1 MNNLNDILKTAN
13 FADKINRQIN
23 ALGSTAK
30 ILQSYDWAKQSS
42 AITMTQALLKGISH
56 NSNLLNSVQEIS
68 NLAVE
73 RNRIQIPNTVYDA
86 IKSISSQNQQL
97 FQQLNSSIVISSQL
111 WGSAHISNFNKAM
124 TSLSAQIAEAAS
136 YHKNWDLIDDFDKI
150 SEEAVLINENIIEKE
165 GLSQE
170 NFERIEAFF
179 NRIEIKIDKQ
189 DKSTSAIFWKILALL
204 SFILTVTSESRN
216 WLSKPELATKQ
227 DVVNLMN
234 EQFLKFEKKLKE
246 QKEYRITTR
255 KCKTYLKPKPKTI
268 SLSEFEIGFEF
279 VVLNRKHKWIY
290 VSYLNP
296 KDGLP
301 ETGWVMKKYTKKL
314 K

>member
-13 FADKINRQIN
+13 FADKINRQID

-56 NSNLLNSVQEIS
+56 NSSLLNSVQAIS
-68 NLAVE
+68 NLAIA
-73 RNRIQIPNTVYDA
+73 RNQLQIPNTTFDT

-97 FQQLNSSIVISSQL
+97 FQQLNNSIAISSQL
-111 WGSAHISNFNKAM
+111 WNSAHVSNLNKAM
-124 TSLSAQIAEAAS
+124 NSLSAQLAEAAS
-136 YHKNWDLIDDFDKI
+136 YHKNWDLINDFDKI
-150 SEEAVLINENIIEKE
+150 SEEAVSINESIIEE
-165 GLSQE
+165 DGLSKE
-170 NFERIEAFF
+170 NFERIEEFF

-189 DKSTSAIFWKILALL
+189 DKSVSVIFWKILALL

-216 WLSKPELATKQ
+216 WLPKPELATKQ
-227 DVVNLMN
+227 EVVNLMN
-234 EQFLKFEKKLKE
+234 EQFLKFDKKLKE

-255 KCKTYLKPKPKTI
+255 KCKTYLKPKTKTI
-268 SLSEFEIGFEF
+268 TLAELEIGFEF
-279 VVLNRKHKWIY
+279 VLLNRKRKWIY

-301 ETGWVMKKYTKKL
+301 ETGWVMKKYTEKSN
-314 K
+314 